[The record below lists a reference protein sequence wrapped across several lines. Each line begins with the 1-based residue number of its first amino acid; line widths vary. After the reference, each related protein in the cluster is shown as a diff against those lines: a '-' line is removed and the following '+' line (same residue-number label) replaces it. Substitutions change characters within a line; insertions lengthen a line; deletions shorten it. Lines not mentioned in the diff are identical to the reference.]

1 MSGIR
6 GSELWAD
13 VARLP
18 ASLRF
23 LLVTS
28 FVMPLASFM
37 ILPYLAIL
45 LHDRLGMAMGPVGL
59 LLGVTSFL
67 QFAGALGGGLVAE
80 RLGCKRSMVTGL
92 SVRTVGFALFALGL
106 SRPALAVLAVL
117 VTALGDTLYSPA
129 NKTYLIAE
137 VAQEHRPVLLS
148 VNNSA
153 LSSGMALGTL
163 VSGLLIARSPLLVF
177 SVVTVMFAAMTLAHL
192 ILLPPSG
199 PTGAPVGTRDGR
211 RDWGRAFLAA
221 PAAVAL
227 ATAYVYWYFQNYLG
241 VFVIATHSTV
251 LYSAALV
258 LNSVLVVCG
267 QPPAAR
273 WIGRIRY
280 GTAVLIAFPALTL
293 GFLAL
298 ARPGVA
304 AVLLG
309 TVAISVGEGVL
320 FLKNELEALKAVPDR
335 PALAIGSQRLALGS
349 GSLLSGIVGGQLY
362 GAGQSAGS
370 PAQFWLYAAGQAL
383 VITALTAA
391 VARGRRPRHTAPVT
405 TSPDPS
411 PSRRRS

>member
-6 GSELWAD
+6 RSELWAD
-13 VARLP
+13 MARLP
-18 ASLRF
+18 WTLRF

-28 FVMPLASFM
+28 FVMPLGSFM
-37 ILPYLAIL
+37 VLPFLAIL

-80 RLGCKRSMVTGL
+80 RVGYKRSMVTGL
-92 SVRTVGFALFALGL
+92 AVRTAGFTLFAVGL
-106 SRPALAVLAVL
+106 DSPALAVTAVL

-129 NKTYLIAE
+129 NKAYLVSE
-137 VAQEHRPVLLS
+137 VPEEHRPVLLS

-163 VSGLLIARSPLLVF
+163 VSGLLISRMPLLVF
-177 SVVTVMFAAMTLAHL
+177 SVVAVMFATMTLAHL
-192 ILLPPSG
+192 VLLP
-199 PTGAPVGTRDGR
+199 APHGTTASVRVRAGR
-211 RDWGRAFLAA
+211 GDWARAFLTA
-221 PAAVAL
+221 PALVAL

-241 VFVIATHSTV
+241 VFVTATHSTV
-251 LYSAALV
+251 LYSTALV
-258 LNSVLVVCG
+258 LNCVLVVIG

-273 WIGRIRY
+273 LIGRLGYSR
-280 GTAVLIAFPALTL
+280 AVLVAFPALAL

-304 AVLLG
+304 FVLLG

-320 FLKNELEALKAVPDR
+320 FLKNDLEALKTVPDR
-335 PALAIGSQRLALGS
+335 PALAIGSQRLALGG

-362 GAGQSAGS
+362 AVGQSAGS
-370 PAQFWLYAAGQAL
+370 PAQFWLYAAGQAVVVGVL
-383 VITALTAA
+383 VVA
-391 VARGRRPRHTAPVT
+391 VTRRRPAGQPPHLPEPALPTPSR
-405 TSPDPS
+405 S
-411 PSRRRS
+411 PS